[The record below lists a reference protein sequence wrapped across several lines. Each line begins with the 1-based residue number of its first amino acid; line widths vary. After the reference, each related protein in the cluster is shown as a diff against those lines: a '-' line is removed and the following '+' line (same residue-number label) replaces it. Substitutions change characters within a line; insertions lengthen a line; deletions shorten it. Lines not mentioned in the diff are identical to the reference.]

1 MKMGGREAL
10 FTLFALGLACPAH
23 ADECSQA
30 KAIYADEAG
39 GYQLSFEPVGSEAA
53 VTSNHF
59 KISINGTGLLLDGVV
74 MASGEPERPNG
85 IVMHNCPTG
94 DVTGAELAACT
105 VWQGPIYTV
114 DSAGKVGLL
123 QGEDAPAAEKVLLPS
138 FAPSLRASSAW
149 GEGKAQSDSSD
160 VFEFMG
166 CAE

>member
-1 MKMGGREAL
+1 MGGRKAL
-10 FTLFALGLACPAH
+10 FVFFVLTLACPAH

-30 KAIYADEAG
+30 KAIYADQAG
-39 GYQLSFEPVGSEAA
+39 GYELSFEPVGSEAA
-53 VTSNHF
+53 VTSNLF
-59 KISINGTGLLLDGVV
+59 KISLAGASLSLDGVV

-105 VWQGPIYTV
+105 VWEGPIYTI

-123 QGEDAPAAEKVLLPS
+123 QGEDAPAAEKILLPA
-138 FAPSLRASSAW
+138 FGPSLRASTAW

-160 VFEFMG
+160 VFEFKG

>member
-1 MKMGGREAL
+1 MDGRIVL
-10 FTLFALGLACPAH
+10 FFFALALACPAH

-30 KAIYADEAG
+30 KAVYADEAG
-39 GYQLSFEPVGSEAA
+39 GYELNFEPVGSEAA

-59 KISINGTGLLLDGVV
+59 KISLTGTSLSLNGVV

-85 IVMHNCPTG
+85 IVMHDCPTG

-114 DSAGKVGLL
+114 DGAGNVGLL
-123 QGEDAPAAEKVLLPS
+123 QGEDAPAAEKVLLPA
-138 FAPSLRASSAW
+138 FGPSLRASTAW
-149 GEGKAQSDSSD
+149 GKGKAQTDSSD
-160 VFEFMG
+160 VFAFKG